1 MAIQYIDPDLG
12 ERTLIVF
19 SEKAHQEELARLKK
33 LGYEITHP
41 KTDSF
46 TASEARFSDSC
57 YPVKLVDFINDTL
70 TREDLDAPAQ
80 WFAICEAE
88 HLYYGGDEPFTGL
101 PYQLSLETA
110 PREQLLTLIRAKRTR
125 GYESLMDRFGVI
137 Y

>member
-1 MAIQYIDPDLG
+1 MSTSINAG
-12 ERTLIVF
+12 
-19 SEKAHQEELARLKK
+19 A
-33 LGYEITHP
+33 
-41 KTDSF
+41 
-46 TASEARFSDSC
+46 ARFSDSC
-57 YPVKLVDFINDTL
+57 YPVELVDFINDTL

-80 WFAICEAE
+80 WLAICEAE

-101 PYQLSLETA
+101 SYQLSLETA